1 LRRLGIAGRLPRRAR
16 GVAEALGEL
25 ESGPLQRLQS
35 GLGAL
40 ARGDLTVAIDA
51 AASGCDG
58 RGGDELADAVAAL
71 YRRLQACVAAY
82 DSTRRA

>member
-1 LRRLGIAGRLPRRAR
+1 MGIAGRLPRRAR